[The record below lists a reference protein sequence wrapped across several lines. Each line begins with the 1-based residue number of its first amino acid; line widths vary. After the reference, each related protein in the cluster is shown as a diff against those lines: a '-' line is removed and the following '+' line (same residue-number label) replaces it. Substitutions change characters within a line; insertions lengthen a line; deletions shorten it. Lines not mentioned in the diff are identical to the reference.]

1 MPDTILEGI
10 RFPKDIQSLDF
21 PALEE
26 LAEEIRQQMIKTIS
40 QNGGHLASN
49 LGTVELTIACTR
61 CSIARPTRSSGTWG
75 TKAIPISC

>member
-26 LAEEIRQQMIKTIS
+26 LAEGLGRRCPELSVRRL
-40 QNGGHLASN
+40 GG
-49 LGTVELTIACTR
+49 ELLLSPVREWMRA
-61 CSIARPTRSSGTWG
+61 
-75 TKAIPISC
+75 